1 MTPWR
6 CGFREHADACSL
18 AYRSSYIA
26 SLTKTVLE
34 YRREKSRHKNAQ
46 ADYSFLADVP
56 SKDEPEQGLDMMHE
70 LCLEMLHWKLYQAS
84 IHNG

>member
-1 MTPWR
+1 M
-6 CGFREHADACSL
+6 
-18 AYRSSYIA
+18 
-26 SLTKTVLE
+26 LE